1 VLLKLQLFFSWQGFP
16 SRLDDVAG
24 ETLELSFE
32 TAIESRSDRSS
43 RDVPSGVAKKCV
55 GADLDVNHCDEY
67 QRRCSLRRRGRSM
80 TEGRTVRN
88 LTQELWFLPSGR
100 TVCACAEA
108 TEFAEQHLDLAP
120 GRDPVEER
128 F

>member
-32 TAIESRSDRSS
+32 PAIESRSDRSS
-43 RDVPSGVAKKCV
+43 RDVPSGTTKKCV
-55 GADLDVNHCDEY
+55 GADLDINHCDEY
-67 QRRCSLRRRGRSM
+67 QRRCSLRRRGRS
-80 TEGRTVRN
+80 TAKGWTVRD

-100 TVCACAEA
+100 TVHVCAEA
-108 TEFAEQHLDLAP
+108 TEFTEQHLDLAL